1 MHIEYYEI
9 ICICKDIVFLLFQL
23 EGKVISIPGKLE
35 EVKVKLD
42 KQEKVHDQI
51 IQLKPQRNLANSAK
65 VELDKIRYV
74 LVSRVL
80 STAFITCLQIYLNLI
95 CKALMKERSMPK
107 MKPKIAKAY
116 WSNLSGNIYC
126 TENLLI
132 KLL

>member
-1 MHIEYYEI
+1 MLFFIFGQCISVCNIEYEI

-74 LVSRVL
+74 LVSFHYMSANL
-80 STAFITCLQIYLNLI
+80 FKLN
-95 CKALMKERSMPK
+95 M
-107 MKPKIAKAY
+107 
-116 WSNLSGNIYC
+116 
-126 TENLLI
+126 
-132 KLL
+132 